1 MLAELLDKQIA
12 SILADE
18 VHKDVSTVN
27 TAVLPTEEFNV
38 DCDNLAI
45 WIDPIG
51 LCLYESKIFHTV
63 KSNCRWH

>member
-1 MLAELLDKQIA
+1 MLAELLDEQIA

-27 TAVLPTEEFNV
+27 TAVLPTEEFSV

-51 LCLYESKIFHTV
+51 LSFIWIQNTLHSEIKL
-63 KSNCRWH
+63 